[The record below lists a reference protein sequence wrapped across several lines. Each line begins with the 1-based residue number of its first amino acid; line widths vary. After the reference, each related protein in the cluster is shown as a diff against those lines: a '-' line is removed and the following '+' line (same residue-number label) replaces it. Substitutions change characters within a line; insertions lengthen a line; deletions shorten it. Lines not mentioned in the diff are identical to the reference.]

1 LFQVS
6 STFGIAGAL
15 DLEGANRLLMS
26 RDHLQF
32 APILPLAKLALEA
45 LAFGHLKRRDD
56 TSLDWLAGLSR
67 SFARSPIGVADLKER
82 NKSVVLDGS

>member
-1 LFQVS
+1 VIISNSHQ
-6 STFGIAGAL
+6 
-15 DLEGANRLLMS
+15 
-26 RDHLQF
+26 
-32 APILPLAKLALEA
+32 ILPLAKLALEA

-67 SFARSPIGVADLKER
+67 SFARSPIRPAGFDRVR